1 MQYFCLTH
9 PLLCKE
15 GLGEVE
21 YSCLNSIENMNK
33 KFVTL
38 YRHIIEQER
47 KYPEATGQLSDLLAD
62 IALAC
67 KLISLEVNRAGLI
80 DILGF
85 TGEENVHGEQVKKL
99 DEFAHETLVRAMEV
113 SGHLCAI
120 ASEESED
127 FIPVSEKYMGERP
140 MSKYICHFDPLDGS
154 SNIDANISIGT
165 IFSIYKRISK
175 SGPGTLE
182 DCLQIGLKQVAAG
195 YIIYGSSTIMIY
207 TTGQGVHGFTLDP
220 TVGEF
225 LLFYENIKIPK
236 KSKTYSIN
244 EGNYRKWNPN
254 LQKYIDDLKSDNKEK
269 NRPYTSRYVGSLVAD
284 FHRNLL
290 YGGIFMYPADSKN
303 VNGKLR
309 LLYEAN
315 PLAFIVEQAGG
326 RASNGKQR
334 ILEVQPQDLHQRTP
348 LFIGSDEDVK
358 EAEKYLSGNKITIK
372 NDFLLSLK

>member
-1 MQYFCLTH
+1 
-9 PLLCKE
+9 
-15 GLGEVE
+15 
-21 YSCLNSIENMNK
+21 MNK

-38 YRHIIEQER
+38 YRHIIDEER
-47 KYPEATGQLSDLLAD
+47 KYPSATGQLSDLLAD

-85 TGEENVHGEQVKKL
+85 TGDENVHGEQVKKL
-99 DEFAHETLVRAMEV
+99 DEFAHDTLIKAMEV

-165 IFSIYKRISK
+165 IFSIYKRISA

-182 DCLQIGLKQVAAG
+182 DCLQRGVEQVAGG
-195 YIIYGSSTIMIY
+195 YVIYGSSTILVY
-207 TTGQGVHGFTLDP
+207 TTGNGVHGFTLDP

-225 LLFYENIKIPK
+225 LLFYENIQIPK
-236 KSKTYSIN
+236 RSKTYSVN
-244 EGNYRKWNPN
+244 EGNYSKWDKN
-254 LQKYIDDLKSDNKEK
+254 LQRYVDDLKSDNKDK
-269 NRPYTSRYVGSLVAD
+269 GWPYGARYVGSLVAD

-290 YGGIFMYPADSKN
+290 YGGLFMYPGDKKN
-303 VNGKLR
+303 PNGKLR

-326 RASNGKQR
+326 RASNGTER
-334 ILEVQPQDLHQRTP
+334 ILDIVPLDLHQRTP
-348 LFIGSDEDVK
+348 LFIGSEEDVI
-358 EAEKYLSGNKITIK
+358 EAEKYLAGKV
-372 NDFLLSLK
+372 